1 MIKFMRFF
9 LVIIF
14 ATMAFGLSSCS
25 KGHEML
31 QYKKVNYDITVQ
43 GYVRDTVS
51 LSNIDINLHLTKQP
65 PTEKQLQKFIGKK
78 DLPSNASDELKIMLE
93 SIENDVDFYMR
104 KTFGKHITY
113 DITAQG
119 VVKYSFFAQFDV
131 DREFKK

>member
-1 MIKFMRFF
+1 
-9 LVIIF
+9 
-14 ATMAFGLSSCS
+14 MAFGLSSCS